1 MTESIE
7 GNNQKTLPLEV
18 RALRIEEEKC
28 YDGLDNDG
36 DRVIDNSCAPDI
48 QLSLEKISSSK
59 GKIFN
64 ASSST
69 YLVLDDLDS
78 SYNVQL
84 SSKTFLGDPAN
95 TPEKTFFPANLCL
108 TLQKS
113 DGSNALSMNFGVP
126 DSLQL
131 DDLSPFLISDDYLQF
146 AADFFILKSYE
157 WKINGRNEILPPAV
171 GSNFYYNDWKKGFS
185 FDPKALKLTQGDYS
199 LSFTANCLKKT
210 TEFSQLMANNT
221 AGTTIKFTSEQE
233 ACNGADDN
241 LDGVTDEGCNLTIES
256 FTVQSSP
263 TLDTCPVGA
272 TVKVSNTG
280 SKPSSPV
287 KLELFDKFPSRS
299 ILPIKE
305 ESVPSLQ
312 PGESKTFIISLS
324 NPGTNG
330 ELFAW
335 LDGKSNAFREYD
347 DLFSPNDNLAKQTL
361 SIVNNEPDLS
371 VQSTLLS
378 KEVVRPGELEQLTAF
393 IANSGYGSASN
404 IPVQIIIEGPKT
416 PRRELSATVL
426 RLEGI
431 DSNLSSCPETQV
443 LSAQKNESKIS
454 FVPRNSGDERIP
466 DESPPIPLL
475 YVALPDTKTTAKLV
489 VSTDKPGSCRW
500 HSQPAGFNE
509 MPQNQVLSVD
519 GGPTRF
525 SGIVPAVSGENKYYA
540 SCYGTNNAAM
550 TNSVLIVY
558 NNVPTQSIS
567 VAIPTQGASG
577 QVQVQVCVGQ
587 GEETNCNSSFFLST
601 AKPNLKIVPESI
613 RDEPELLVGGRLR
626 HIIHLR
632 IKNEGTSP
640 ALIDEQTRLYA
651 AAISLQRTRTIG
663 PDYYCF
669 PNNLCY
675 QCNPGEDPNV
685 CRDRHSS
692 GSGFQSKVDQPI
704 VSLAE
709 VETPVGQPPPSPTQT
724 VVLGATSYYP
734 DDGQVDVGEEFEISI
749 PIQENYLL
757 PGESQAGITIDSEN
771 SVDEDSEG
779 DNSGSANFNGGEGLA
794 FPGTCSDYID
804 NDGDGFIDGDDS
816 DCQSRPE
823 TPENNNCNNG
833 FDDDGDGL
841 VDGDDPDCTL
851 PPEGEICGN
860 GVDEDGDGLD
870 PECPPVELQQTNSEG
885 EVCSDNL
892 DNDLDGLINEGC
904 SSVREVC
911 GNNADDDGDGLID
924 EVPPCSVPPE
934 TTPLVPMIEV
944 YASHVPA
951 SVGQDQVITVVS
963 QDGVPLAGALV
974 KVITP
979 SGKIFYLEVGP
990 DGRVFFPVTEDGE
1003 YTIIVFFKGIE
1014 KELKFNSVRPFSL
1027 QFGVFGDAATSIFGE
1042 TVQENIWYVPLLA
1055 ILALMAAATAFNRT
1069 QVIFGSPQAS
1079 KGRLLSNAKAWL
1091 AAVVFFVLP
1100 FIANKLVNFTT
1111 GVGIVILELVFL
1123 FALSYFL
1130 KERARKAGRMGKI

>member
-1 MTESIE
+1 MKNLNSKHLIILLFLLILASFSSGLGLKPDAVKITADDLDTGGDTGGYNPIQTGPSEEVPSPTELSISSPFVPGNAARLAPGDALNVSFRTDYWCASGYAMEVFEDNNPQNLVCSKVVLGLGWKLGYAYGGIPSCSRTGSAVVNEVCGISTNAKDGSYTLSVVVHDYRGQVAVRQRMLGAVIIDSPKSNLAVKNFKIVSGLENAVDVSTGTALKISAEIENSGEIPALGAEIKAYYFEDPSRKTEFASATVSLNAIQKQLVEFSLDTSELAGTYVIEIKADAVDEFTESSEKDNSGTGIVSISSGVADNPDLFIKELAFDKQVLNQHETINVSAIVSNKGKQPSPLFDVDFIKLEEGIPAKLATKSVSALNVDSGALIEFSYSMKEEIGEHSFGIWVDSGNQVTESIE

-171 GSNFYYNDWKKGFS
+171 GSNFYYNDWKKGIS

-312 PGESKTFIISLS
+312 PGESKTFIISLN
-324 NPGTNG
+324 NPGANG

-475 YVALPDTKTTAKLV
+475 YVALPDTKTTAKLI

-509 MPQNQVLSVD
+509 MPQSQVLSQD
-519 GGPTRF
+519 GSPTRF

-669 PNNLCY
+669 PNDLCY

-685 CRDRHSS
+685 CRDRYSS
-692 GSGFQSKVDQPI
+692 GSGFQSKAIQPI
-704 VSLAE
+704 VSLTE
-709 VETPVGQPPPSPTQT
+709 VETPGGIPPGQPGQV
-724 VVLGATSYYP
+724 VVLGATSY
-734 DDGQVDVGEEFEISI
+734 
-749 PIQENYLL
+749 
-757 PGESQAGITIDSEN
+757 
-771 SVDEDSEG
+771 
-779 DNSGSANFNGGEGLA
+779 
-794 FPGTCSDYID
+794 
-804 NDGDGFIDGDDS
+804 
-816 DCQSRPE
+816 
-823 TPENNNCNNG
+823 
-833 FDDDGDGL
+833 
-841 VDGDDPDCTL
+841 
-851 PPEGEICGN
+851 
-860 GVDEDGDGLD
+860 
-870 PECPPVELQQTNSEG
+870 
-885 EVCSDNL
+885 
-892 DNDLDGLINEGC
+892 
-904 SSVREVC
+904 
-911 GNNADDDGDGLID
+911 
-924 EVPPCSVPPE
+924 
-934 TTPLVPMIEV
+934 
-944 YASHVPA
+944 
-951 SVGQDQVITVVS
+951 
-963 QDGVPLAGALV
+963 
-974 KVITP
+974 
-979 SGKIFYLEVGP
+979 
-990 DGRVFFPVTEDGE
+990 
-1003 YTIIVFFKGIE
+1003 
-1014 KELKFNSVRPFSL
+1014 
-1027 QFGVFGDAATSIFGE
+1027 
-1042 TVQENIWYVPLLA
+1042 
-1055 ILALMAAATAFNRT
+1055 
-1069 QVIFGSPQAS
+1069 
-1079 KGRLLSNAKAWL
+1079 
-1091 AAVVFFVLP
+1091 
-1100 FIANKLVNFTT
+1100 
-1111 GVGIVILELVFL
+1111 
-1123 FALSYFL
+1123 
-1130 KERARKAGRMGKI
+1130 